1 METFKKGLKIIG
13 IITVSLFLIVFVIAA
28 IYGDDSKV
36 KERKE
41 AIEKLEKLEKGK
53 QKEKEKEKESTPSER
68 APIRFSSYQA
78 EQFMQNLCRDLNQT
92 LMRKKTIYVDGKKV
106 YMFMSVAENG
116 MTCVSTVSDIKLE
129 VMSSDCGDT
138 QTKINQRIYL
148 LNRFQVWKVNM
159 VLSPPI
165 LKVQHTLIYPGFHI

>member
-1 METFKKGLKIIG
+1 METFKKALKVIG

-41 AIEKLEKLEKGK
+41 AIEKLEKGK

-68 APIRFSSYQA
+68 APISFSSYQA
-78 EQFMQNLCRDLNQT
+78 EQFMQNLCWDLNQT

-116 MTCVSTVSDIKLE
+116 MTCVSNVSDIKLE
-129 VMSSDCGDT
+129 VMCSDCGDT
-138 QTKINQRIYL
+138 QTKMNQWNAIQDGARL
-148 LNRFQVWKVNM
+148 
-159 VLSPPI
+159 
-165 LKVQHTLIYPGFHI
+165 